1 MAYTKEKIRG
11 GKRYRYATKSV
22 RLPDGTVKTIQKL
35 IGKNENAS
43 RGLDDFFMT
52 REKALFLKYALGLHR
67 TNDIFSTEEFEKIEG
82 MRIDYRHL
90 IGKLAKSQLK
100 DVFDGF
106 TANFTYESNAI
117 EGNSLTLKDVAMV
130 MFDNVMPSGKNMR
143 EVYETRNSRKV
154 VELIIRKK
162 FRLEHADIIRMH
174 KMLMKDIDDE
184 RTGYKTIPNYLV
196 GREVETAPPEKVED
210 EMSKLIDWANKN
222 PNRLH
227 PLQLSADFHGKFEK
241 IHPFEDGNG
250 RVGRFLSNVI
260 LVNNGYPP
268 LIIRK
273 SQRIAYINALEKFD
287 NGHAAGLERFFL
299 EKFKDTYRSFFGVY
313 VKYAK

>member
-1 MAYTKEKIRG
+1 MAAIIEKTVRG
-11 GKRYRYATKSV
+11 RKYRYVAKSI
-22 RLPDGTVKTIQKL
+22 RLPDGTVKTIQK
-35 IGKNENAS
+35 IIRPGEKMNGSEEFFGKREKELFLEYALRKYRTDS
-43 RGLDDFFMT
+43 IFT
-52 REKALFLKYALGLHR
+52 RE
-67 TNDIFSTEEFEKIEG
+67 EFGKVED
-82 MRIDYRHL
+82 MRVDYRHIL
-90 IGKLAKSQLK
+90 RKLNKNQLK
-100 DVFDGF
+100 DVFDRF
-106 TANFTYESNAI
+106 TANFTYESNAM

-130 MFDNVMPSGKNMR
+130 MFDNLMPSGKNLR

-154 VELIIRKK
+154 IELIMRKK

-196 GREVETAPPEKVED
+196 GRTVETAPPEKVED
-210 EMSKLIDWANKN
+210 EMSSLLEWANKN
-222 PNRLH
+222 PTRLH
-227 PLQLSADFHGKFEK
+227 PLQLSADFHGRFEK

-250 RVGRFLSNVI
+250 RVGRFLSNVV

-273 SQRIAYINALEKFD
+273 SQRVAYMNTLEKFD

-299 EKFKDTYRSFFGVY
+299 EKFKDTYRGFFGVY
-313 VKYAK
+313 VKYAN

>member
-1 MAYTKEKIRG
+1 MAAIIEKTVRG
-11 GKRYRYATKSV
+11 RKYRYVAKSI
-22 RLPDGTVKTIQKL
+22 RLPDGTVKTIQK
-35 IGKNENAS
+35 IITPGEKMAGFEE
-43 RGLDDFFMT
+43 FFRK
-52 REKALFLKYALGLHR
+52 REKKLFLEYALGKYC
-67 TNDIFSTEEFEKIEG
+67 TNSIFTREEFEKVED
-82 MRIDYRHL
+82 MRVDYRHL
-90 IGKLAKSQLK
+90 LRKLNKNQLK
-100 DVFDGF
+100 DVFDRF

-130 MFDNVMPSGKNMR
+130 MFDNVMPSGKSLR

-154 VELIIRKK
+154 VELIMRKK
-162 FRLEHADIIRMH
+162 FRLEHVDIIRMH
-174 KMLMKDIDDE
+174 KLLMKDIDDE
-184 RTGYKTIPNYLV
+184 RMGYKTIPNYLV
-196 GREVETAPPEKVED
+196 GRTVETAPPEKVEG

-227 PLQLSADFHGKFEK
+227 PLQLSADFHGRFEK

-273 SQRIAYINALEKFD
+273 SQRVAYMNALEKFD